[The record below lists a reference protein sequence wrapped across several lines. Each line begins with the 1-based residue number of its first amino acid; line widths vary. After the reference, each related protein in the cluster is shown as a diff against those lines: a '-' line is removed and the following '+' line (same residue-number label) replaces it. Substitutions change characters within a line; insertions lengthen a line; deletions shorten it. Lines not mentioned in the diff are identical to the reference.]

1 MAVRKSKEENER
13 LTEARIAEAILKL
26 EPSDPAVKPA
36 SKKDICAFLGISYNT
51 TRLDSIIKEH
61 KEKIATDK
69 AMRAEKRGK
78 PATDVEIEFCLN
90 SYLLEYMPIS
100 SIAAALYRST
110 NFVNLVLEQA
120 GVTFRSA
127 THDYF
132 NPTLISDADARDR
145 FDIGEVVYN
154 ARYNTNCIIKAES
167 YDPKYGY
174 VYKVWLLGDHPQFA
188 FTAAYDLGS
197 LSILK
202 KANGN

>member
-1 MAVRKSKEENER
+1 MAVRKSKVESER
-13 LTEARIAEAILKL
+13 LTDARIAEAILKL
-26 EPSDPAVKPA
+26 EPSDPAIKPS

-51 TRLDSIIKEH
+51 TRLDAIIKEY
-61 KEKIATDK
+61 KEKIANDK

-100 SIAAALYRST
+100 SIAASLYRST

-120 GVTFRSA
+120 GVTFRSS

-145 FDIGEVVYN
+145 FEIGEVVYN
-154 ARYNTNCIIKAES
+154 ARYNVNCIIKSES
-167 YDPKYGY
+167 HNPKYGY

-197 LSILK
+197 LSILN